1 MTYYLRFILFTE
13 INQVSRAEGYRS
25 GPEYLRGLGFNIN
38 AEGDFIVP
46 AVATPTVL
54 GNFIAVKNQEQQKR
68 KEKQNRQQNQQH
80 WRTYPG
86 SSTQHRGP
94 ETFELI
100 STLSKD
106 RSRFI
111 YM

>member
-1 MTYYLRFILFTE
+1 MFLQWFLLFTE
-13 INQVSRAEGYRS
+13 IHQVSRAEGYRS

-46 AVATPTVL
+46 AVAASTVL
-54 GNFIAVKNQEQQKR
+54 GNFIAVKNQE
-68 KEKQNRQQNQQH
+68 EKQNHRQNQQH

-86 SSTQHRGP
+86 SSTPHRGP
-94 ETFELI
+94 ETIELI

-106 RSRFI
+106 RSRFV